1 MSSQQIPNP
10 HHPGA
15 PARMA
20 DGRLFTDYRAN
31 CLLLPKRS
39 AGVWADWERHQTMK
53 RTGEVAIKA
62 DRGLTV
68 MRAASYGCVDT
79 MVPELTKRVYSWNG
93 PAASAL
99 GMQGSVE
106 LPCQAAGIGTGR
118 SYLPGR
124 LDLIGGDP
132 DVLAAA
138 TFPTMPGTFST
149 NMELYTAVPQMPPV
163 PAGPAPA
170 RMNRY
175 APPHSTMQ

>member
-20 DGRLFTDYRAN
+20 DGRLFTDFRQN
-31 CLLLPKRS
+31 CALLPKRGG
-39 AGVWADWERHQTMK
+39 GVWADWERHQSMK
-53 RTGEVAIKA
+53 RTGEVAMKS

-93 PAASAL
+93 P
-99 GMQGSVE
+99 VE

-124 LDLIGGDP
+124 PDLVGGDP

-138 TFPTMPGTFST
+138 TFPAMFSAMPGTFST
-149 NMELYTAVPQMPPV
+149 NMALYTAVPQMPPV
-163 PAGPAPA
+163 PVGPAPA
-170 RMNRY
+170 RVNRY
-175 APPHSTMQ
+175 APPHATVQ